1 MTDKGSIF
9 DDEYKKYDEEADDLV
24 LLKKCFHKKDKFGA
38 FLSVFGILIFSVL
51 YAIPYTIIPRHNS
64 IVHPSYWLEVLL
76 PVYTSFLLSA
86 GSFLLDMI
94 LFFKESSLK
103 SIKVYFKMYFLI
115 LLVCTIL
122 YILCY
127 TFWSVMLG
135 LNHPMPYL
143 AIICLLPTWG
153 ILPLG
158 HYFILP
164 AHLLKKDDFR
174 RKLKIY
180 SYYFTWFILM
190 IAQNEVLS
198 ILFAHAPSGFQFLVV
213 FLLAACQKF
222 DTKIRNKMIIKMM
235 GETNEEA
242 MAILTIDINVLYSS
256 FIAVRLT
263 GAEWATVCASVLT
276 GFILH
281 LQLTYRIIQDF
292 GKIKQNGT
300 DSQNRERSIRITKL
314 IITEAI
320 EGLTPIVYAISMAMA
335 FYGPNDYIFRNVGN
349 NYMSKAM
356 KDIGPLFRTM
366 SILFIVDTLSV
377 IVNSFLLWKILNVNM
392 MSEFGKFLN
401 KYWFLI
407 AVPLELSMSLY
418 LACKDVNL
426 GIDETYSY
434 PWISDDGREYLIYNL
449 TDSN

>member
-1 MTDKGSIF
+1 MN
-9 DDEYKKYDEEADDLV
+9 YDGVANDLV
-24 LLKKCFHKKDKFGA
+24 LLKKCFHKNDKLGA
-38 FLSVFGILIFSVL
+38 FLSVCGILVFSVI

-64 IVHPSYWLEVLL
+64 IIHPSYWIEVLL

-94 LFFKESSLK
+94 LFFNESSLK
-103 SIKVYFKMYFLI
+103 SIRVYFKMYFLI

-127 TFWSVMLG
+127 TFWSVILG
-135 LNHPMPYL
+135 LNHPMPYV
-143 AIICLLPTWG
+143 AIICLLPSWG

-158 HYFILP
+158 YYFILP
-164 AHLLKKDDFR
+164 SHLLKQDDFR

-180 SYYFTWFILM
+180 SYYFIWFLLM

-198 ILFAHAPSGFQFLVV
+198 FLFANAPAGFQFLVV
-213 FLLAACQKF
+213 FLLVACQKF
-222 DTKIRNKMIIKMM
+222 DMKLRTKLLTKMM
-235 GETNEEA
+235 GKINEEA

-263 GAEWATVCASVLT
+263 GAEWATVCTSVLA

-281 LQLTYRIIQDF
+281 LQLTYKIIQDF
-292 GKIKQNGT
+292 GKTNQNGS
-300 DSQNRERSIRITKL
+300 DSHNRERSIRITKL

-320 EGLTPIVYAISMAMA
+320 EGLTPIAYAISMAMA
-335 FYGPNDYIFRNVGN
+335 FYGPNDYIFSNVRN
-349 NYMSKAM
+349 NYWSKAM

-377 IVNSFLLWKILNVNM
+377 IVNSFLLWKTLNVNM
-392 MSEFGKFLN
+392 MSEFCKFLN

-434 PWISDDGREYLIYNL
+434 PWISDDGRKHLLYNL